1 MQAFV
6 LNSTGGP
13 NSLKLKTVEEP
24 KIKKNEVLVRNT
36 AIGVNF
42 FDICFR
48 RGQYEMSEKPAI
60 LGLEACGVI
69 EKAGS
74 IAATD
79 FKVGDRVAYVTSGL
93 GAYAEKKAV
102 NMNHLIVVPNNI
114 TDIQAA
120 GALHK
125 GLMVHTLLHRVY
137 TAKRAQTIL
146 VTAAAGGVGHLLCQ
160 WAKHL
165 GLQVIGTVGSD
176 KKISFARNTGCDHVI
191 NLSKQNVIQ
200 EVARITN
207 NGGVGAVYDGVG
219 KDTLLQS
226 LQCLRPMG
234 MCVSFGEASGNIDP
248 LDLNYLVLNSLY
260 LTRPTLALYKANRCE
275 LTLSANEVFV
285 AIEKNILTPQ
295 IKTYPFKDLP
305 KVHKLLE
312 NRGTAGSL
320 VLTFK

>member
-13 NSLKLKTVEEP
+13 SSLKLKEVEEP
-24 KIKKNEVLVRNT
+24 KIKKNEVLVKNK

-48 RGQYEMSEKPAI
+48 RGQYEISEKPAI

-69 EKAGS
+69 EKVGS

-79 FKVGDRVAYVTSGL
+79 FRVGDRVAYATSGL

-102 NMNHLIVVPNNI
+102 SMHDLIVVPDSL
-114 TDIQAA
+114 TDIQVA
-120 GALHK
+120 GVLHK

-137 TAKRAQTIL
+137 TAKRAHTIL

-160 WAKHL
+160 WAKYL
-165 GLQVIGTVGSD
+165 GIEVIGTVGTN
-176 KKISFARNTGCDHVI
+176 KKLAFARNSGCDHVI
-191 NLSKQNVIQ
+191 DISKQNVVQ
-200 EVARITN
+200 EVARITK

-234 MCVSFGEASGNIDP
+234 MCVSYGEASGNIDP

-260 LTRPTLALYKANRCE
+260 LTRPTLALYKANRAE
-275 LTLSANEVFV
+275 LTLSANEVFAAV
-285 AIEKNILTPQ
+285 EKNVLTPQ

-312 NRGTAGSL
+312 NRGTAGSQ